1 MEGERKGG
9 GKEGRGQRREGGR
22 KGGKKGGRKVKN
34 SEALFFYIFSSICP
48 YNQPIILSNV
58 FF

>member
-9 GKEGRGQRREGGR
+9 GKEGRG
-22 KGGKKGGRKVKN
+22 GKKGGGKEGRKVKN